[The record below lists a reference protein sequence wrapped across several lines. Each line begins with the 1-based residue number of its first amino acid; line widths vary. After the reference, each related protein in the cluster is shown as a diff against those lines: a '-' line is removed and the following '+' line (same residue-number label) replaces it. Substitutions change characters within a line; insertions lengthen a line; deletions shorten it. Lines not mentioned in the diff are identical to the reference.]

1 MLISFILFGKWLEC
15 KAKAST
21 GDATAS
27 LSSLQALTLL
37 LVEEEDGVLDE
48 LEVDAK
54 LLVECIAS
62 NLVLSTT
69 SATIF
74 CSKL

>member
-21 GDATAS
+21 GDAIAS
-27 LSSLQALTLL
+27 LTALQALTIL
-37 LVEEEDGVLDE
+37 LVEGEDGVLVE

-54 LLVECIAS
+54 LLVE
-62 NLVLSTT
+62 
-69 SATIF
+69 
-74 CSKL
+74 